1 MQDDSSPPPEITV
14 QPGSH
19 VLVELLDTSGE
30 TQQLEF
36 DLVPDQAADFSR
48 GYLGL
53 STPLA
58 QAILDQP
65 AGATLPYKQADIAQV
80 RILSVVPSGSL
91 PIADLAQQR
100 EEAARKALQQIQRTD
115 AMIFASSFSGKWGN
129 YDPDGITHWEE
140 THPARHSEP
149 ERNEGEESP

>member
-1 MQDDSSPPPEITV
+1 MQENPSPPPELTV

-19 VLVELLDTSGE
+19 VLVELLDASGE

-36 DLVPDQAADFSR
+36 DLVPEESADFSR

-53 STPLA
+53 TTPLA

-65 AGATLPYKQADIAQV
+65 TGAIIPYQQADILQV
-80 RILSVVPSGSL
+80 HILSITPSASL
-91 PIADLAQQR
+91 PLAGLAQQR

-129 YDPDGITHWEE
+129 YDPEGITHWEE
-140 THPARHSEP
+140 THPDDDSD
-149 ERNEGEESP
+149 S

>member
-1 MQDDSSPPPEITV
+1 MTQAPPPTV

-19 VLVELLDTSGE
+19 VVVELLDSSGE
-30 TQQLEF
+30 IQQLEF
-36 DLVPDQAADFSR
+36 DLVPDESADFSR

-65 AGATLPYKQADIAQV
+65 AGAVLPYQQADILQV
-80 RILSVVPSGSL
+80 RILSLTPSASL
-91 PIADLAQQR
+91 PLSDLARQR
-100 EEAARKALQQIQRTD
+100 EETARKALQQIQRTD

-129 YDPDGITHWEE
+129 YDPDGIAHWEE
-140 THPARHSEP
+140 THPDEDSD
-149 ERNEGEESP
+149 S

>member
-1 MQDDSSPPPEITV
+1 MPEESAPPPEPLV
-14 QPGSH
+14 QLGSH
-19 VLVELLDTSGE
+19 VLVELLDAAGE

-65 AGATLPYKQADIAQV
+65 AGATLSYQQADILQV
-80 RILSVVPSGSL
+80 HILSITPSTSL
-91 PIADLAQQR
+91 PLNDLARQR
-100 EEAARKALQQIQRTD
+100 ESAARKALQQIQRTD
-115 AMIFASSFSGKWGN
+115 AMIFASSFSGKWGD
-129 YDPDGITHWEE
+129 YDPEGITHWEE
-140 THPARHSEP
+140 THPP
-149 ERNEGEESP
+149 EDDES